1 MCTEKAEDGEGLGL
15 RKEKEEEEGGE
26 EQEGSSSSQ
35 QEGAI
40 YHGGHYSKPKRL
52 PIYRYKL
59 ITRPTI
65 LPQQK
70 SLGFFPSF
78 LLL

>member
-1 MCTEKAEDGEGLGL
+1 MDCERKKK
-15 RKEKEEEEGGE
+15 RKEERSKKPPAAANKK
-26 EQEGSSSSQ
+26 
-35 QEGAI
+35 EGAI

-65 LPQQK
+65 LLQQK
-70 SLGFFPSF
+70 SLGFFPPSF